1 LDDVGREQAAEGG
14 GEEGE
19 DAEYLA
25 RAVPGDE
32 ERRAHAVH
40 AEAGDAP
47 ARPDRRGTYSPLDAE
62 SLNQDE
68 LCDYLLSV
76 HLERGSIESRE
87 ETEQMKKV
95 INAIIKKLIR
105 EERMLMIVE
114 DSNDLSKRILQL
126 HPNYV
131 FE

>member
-1 LDDVGREQAAEGG
+1 ML
-14 GEEGE
+14 
-19 DAEYLA
+19 
-25 RAVPGDE
+25 
-32 ERRAHAVH
+32 
-40 AEAGDAP
+40 
-47 ARPDRRGTYSPLDAE
+47 T
-62 SLNQDE
+62 
-68 LCDYLLSV
+68 V
-76 HLERGSIESRE
+76 HLESGRIESRE
-87 ETEQMKKV
+87 ESTQMKKV